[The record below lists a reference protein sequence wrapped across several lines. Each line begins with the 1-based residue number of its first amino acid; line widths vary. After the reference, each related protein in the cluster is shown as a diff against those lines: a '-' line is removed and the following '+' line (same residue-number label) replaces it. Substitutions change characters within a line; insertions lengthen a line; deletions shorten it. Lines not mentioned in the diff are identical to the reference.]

1 MASASSDDDGRSF
14 GSEPDF
20 AAMSDLRLVEDDPG
34 PSGTHVFDEIHDDA
48 PRDFG
53 HELEVVDGERL
64 RAALE
69 AFEDAVYAD
78 GAGGAPDADDLGSEP
93 NEAVGGAWTAPAA
106 APAKPRRVH
115 ADRQTTRPVLEQARE
130 WRRLAPH
137 LRVRGASV
145 ASAPRGAGDV
155 EGVQMVAMPT
165 APTDPQR
172 EVPGSSA
179 DDDAAPWR
187 SDSASEWWG
196 ECAALRVRGRRA
208 PKAFFSVPSGSSPA
222 GAEPLVGAEEEV
234 FAEDGELVETFAD
247 DTPSRGD
254 GSGDAGAPFGSQSD
268 FLASERAARR
278 RAAGLPC
285 VDPPVVLALDR
296 AFLRGEIG
304 AGEVEVPTP
313 GDAGVLAWRAGSDG
327 DGDGDGGDDGDV
339 DSAFGDDEWLGRS
352 SGVAFSATFS
362 AETDAAL
369 AAAAADAAGF
379 AGDARWRSPP
389 DSRPGEVRRGAPG
402 ACSESEWSDA
412 DSEERRRR
420 APEPRAPR
428 GARARAARRC
438 AGREETEPRSTRRER
453 RTPSERHATRYTAYG

>member
-93 NEAVGGAWTAPAA
+93 NAAVGGAWTAPAA

-304 AGEVEVPTP
+304 AGEVEDSNPAH
-313 GDAGVLAWRAGSDG
+313 AGHLVWRAGGDG
-327 DGDGDGGDDGDV
+327 DGDGDL
-339 DSAFGDDEWLGRS
+339 DSAFGDDESPGRS
-352 SGVAFSATFS
+352 TEAPNASP
-362 AETDAAL
+362 AETDAVL
-369 AAAAADAAGF
+369 EYSDAVACF
-379 AGDARWRSPP
+379 DDDAQQRSPP
-389 DSRPGEVRRGAPG
+389 DPWPGEVRWGAPD
-402 ACSESEWSDA
+402 ARSDSEWSDA
-412 DSEERRRR
+412 DSEELRRW

-428 GARARAARRC
+428 SARARDAR
-438 AGREETEPRSTRRER
+438 
-453 RTPSERHATRYTAYG
+453 

>member
-93 NEAVGGAWTAPAA
+93 NAAVGGAWTAPAA

-304 AGEVEVPTP
+304 AGEVEDSNPAH
-313 GDAGVLAWRAGSDG
+313 AGHLVWRAGG
-327 DGDGDGGDDGDV
+327 DGDGDL
-339 DSAFGDDEWLGRS
+339 DSAFGDDESPGRS
-352 SGVAFSATFS
+352 TEAPNASP
-362 AETDAAL
+362 AETDAVL
-369 AAAAADAAGF
+369 EYSDAVACF
-379 AGDARWRSPP
+379 DDDAQQRSPP
-389 DSRPGEVRRGAPG
+389 DPWPGEVRWGAPD
-402 ACSESEWSDA
+402 ARSDSEWSDA
-412 DSEERRRR
+412 DSEELRRW

-428 GARARAARRC
+428 SARARDAR
-438 AGREETEPRSTRRER
+438 
-453 RTPSERHATRYTAYG
+453 

>member
-1 MASASSDDDGRSF
+1 MAYASSDDDGRSF

-20 AAMSDLRLVEDDPG
+20 AAMSNLRLVEDDPG

-53 HELEVVDGERL
+53 HELEVADGERL

-69 AFEDAVYAD
+69 AFEDAVYDD
-78 GAGGAPDADDLGSEP
+78 GAGGASNADYLGSEA
-93 NEAVGGAWTAPAA
+93 NAVAGGARTDRGD

-137 LRVRGASV
+137 LRVRGARV

-155 EGVQMVAMPT
+155 EGVQMVAMPA
-165 APTDPQR
+165 APAGAQR
-172 EVPGSSA
+172 EVTGSSA

-187 SDSASEWWG
+187 SDSAGEWWG
-196 ECAALRVRGRRA
+196 ECAALRVRGRQA
-208 PKAFFSVPSGSSPA
+208 PKAFFPAPEFRASPA
-222 GAEPLVGAEEEV
+222 GAEPAPLGAEEEV

-247 DTPSRGD
+247 DAFAPARGSR
-254 GSGDAGAPFGSQSD
+254 SGALFGAPRGSQSD
-268 FLASERAARR
+268 FLATERAARR

-304 AGEVEVPTP
+304 AGEVEDSNPAH
-313 GDAGVLAWRAGSDG
+313 AGHLVWRAGGDG
-327 DGDGDGGDDGDV
+327 DGDGDL
-339 DSAFGDDEWLGRS
+339 DSAFGDDESPGRS
-352 SGVAFSATFS
+352 TEAPNASP
-362 AETDAAL
+362 AETDAVL
-369 AAAAADAAGF
+369 EYSDAVACF
-379 AGDARWRSPP
+379 DDDAQQRSPP
-389 DSRPGEVRRGAPG
+389 DPWPGEVRWGAPD
-402 ACSESEWSDA
+402 ARSDSEWSDA
-412 DSEERRRR
+412 DSEELRRW

-428 GARARAARRC
+428 SARARDAR
-438 AGREETEPRSTRRER
+438 
-453 RTPSERHATRYTAYG
+453 

>member
-93 NEAVGGAWTAPAA
+93 NAAVGGAWTAPAA

-155 EGVQMVAMPT
+155 EGVQMVAMPA
-165 APTDPQR
+165 APAGAQR
-172 EVPGSSA
+172 EVTGSSA

-187 SDSASEWWG
+187 LDSAGEWWG
-196 ECAALRVRGRRA
+196 ESAALRVRGREARLA
-208 PKAFFSVPSGSSPA
+208 VC
-222 GAEPLVGAEEEV
+222 ECPLAAGAEEEV

-247 DTPSRGD
+247 DTTHLTRTY
-254 GSGDAGAPFGSQSD
+254 GSESD
-268 FLASERAARR
+268 ERAARR

-285 VDPPVVLALDR
+285 VDPRVVLALDR
-296 AFLRGEIG
+296 AFLRGELRAGEAEGPVATHCGG
-304 AGEVEVPTP
+304 AGHRS
-313 GDAGVLAWRAGSDG
+313 AWRAEDEAFESLGESLG
-327 DGDGDGGDDGDV
+327 DL
-339 DSAFGDDEWLGRS
+339 DSAFGDDDDEG
-352 SGVAFSATFS
+352 
-362 AETDAAL
+362 D
-369 AAAAADAAGF
+369 
-379 AGDARWRSPP
+379 GDASDEGGEPSALFPEALTGRVLAYSDAVGGFDDDAQRRSPP
-389 DSRPGEVRRGAPG
+389 DPWPGEVRWGAPG
-402 ACSESEWSDA
+402 ARSESEWSDA
-412 DSEERRRR
+412 DSEELRRW
-420 APEPRAPR
+420 APEPPR
-428 GARARAARRC
+428 
-438 AGREETEPRSTRRER
+438 
-453 RTPSERHATRYTAYG
+453 